1 MSDAPPKTPSP
12 RFTAR
17 PADDPTYDVDPG
29 KGWVLFAG
37 IMLGVVGV
45 LNLIYG
51 IGAISDSRF
60 YVRDVAYVLGD
71 LNTWGWFLTIIGAAQ
86 LVASVGVF
94 MATEWGRWLGIAFAT
109 VNLFVQFLVMP
120 AYPLWAVMVLMVD
133 VIIIFGLMNYGGRD
147 RHSLA

>member
-1 MSDAPPKTPSP
+1 MAAVIMCEIQAPEGVARVTYFGRCPCRSAEIASSLPSPREGERIMSDAPPKTPSP

-17 PADDPTYDVDPG
+17 AADDPTYDVDPG

-94 MATEWGRWLGIAFAT
+94 MTT
-109 VNLFVQFLVMP
+109 
-120 AYPLWAVMVLMVD
+120 
-133 VIIIFGLMNYGGRD
+133 
-147 RHSLA
+147 